1 MKLTFINQLLRM
13 RLPMQSSVTLIALLS
28 TSTFAADEI
37 SLEDKERI
45 IEIISVSGIRQS
57 LQTGIDLKRADSRII
72 DAVVAEDIGKLPD
85 NNIAEALQR
94 ITGVSIN
101 REFGVGSEVSIRG
114 LSQNRVELNG
124 RSTMGDGRKGVNF
137 QDFPSYFLSEVEVI
151 KSPTPEMI
159 EGALGGTINLKT
171 QQPLELRKYFGL
183 ISLKGEYT
191 DNSENVGPIFH
202 ATFGDKWKLDA
213 GGNIGILG
221 SFTYQD
227 RDLIQHE
234 TRVGMNAERL
244 NINNPNVD
252 PSAIYTVP
260 VDFTYFPKVDRRE
273 RSAGNM
279 MFQWEPE
286 SKNVEIYLDATFTKR
301 EGNNQGYSPT
311 TLLHSPFSNDAEKN
325 ADFAIDENNQLN
337 SYYDSDLVFENSTT
351 SSFRATD
358 SLGFAFGGSWI
369 MTNNIDIAGEV
380 NYVSSTSSE
389 PYYDMRFFAIDPL
402 AEAANPSAI
411 NYLLNGATYFSDN
424 ANPPSIRLDD
434 PDTFTNRDY
443 WALSSYDVRDN
454 AIENE
459 ETATRF
465 DLTYYEPFLEMEEV
479 TSLDT
484 GLRFTSSRYKKT
496 QDSLKLA
503 NLHSSLTQDG
513 ESVLVTMND
522 FPEASIKD
530 YSFDAFPGN
539 NQPLDLSRFAM
550 FDNAILQKSGKATAI
565 INNLLAGT
573 NIGSDN
579 ELSFNYDEYAVVDE
593 ETLAAYLQFNID
605 TKIAGYPLRSIVGGR
620 YVYTNLSVEAYETDE
635 EGNNV
640 LVRTEKDYSDFLPS
654 VNITLELSK
663 QTLVR
668 FAAANVMRRAEFLE
682 LSPSHVVSVDSTTA
696 SRGNPNLNP
705 YRATQ
710 LDVSVEQYWGK
721 GNMLSGA
728 IFYKDVKSF
737 LKTEEECWDNPD
749 YVALS
754 NEVNRADL
762 CYLDGRI
769 EEPTATSNLA
779 ELGLTTTYES
789 NGESGKVQGIE
800 LGYQQMLK
808 YGLGTSLNYTYAHSE
823 DPNNIPL
830 LDISKDTVNAA
841 IFYEKNGI
849 STRFAYTYR
858 SRFLEDDNE
867 YRLQR
872 VSQLDTLNGE
882 NDLSA
887 RQSFREP
894 IKQLDWSAS
903 YDFSEGVRLQMD
915 IVNLLKEPTRDST
928 YLGSVYQVRQADR
941 RFSVGVRY
949 MY

>member
-1 MKLTFINQLLRM
+1 MKLTLINKLFRM
-13 RLPMQSSVTLIALLS
+13 RLHICATLLAILS
-28 TSTFAADEI
+28 PSIFAAEEI

-124 RSTMGDGRKGVNF
+124 RSTLGDGRKGVNF

-171 QQPLELRKYFGL
+171 QQPLQLRKYFGL

-191 DNSENVGPIFH
+191 DNSEKTGPIFH

-213 GGNIGILG
+213 GGNIGMLG

-227 RDLIQHE
+227 RELIQHE
-234 TRVGMNAERL
+234 SRVGLNANTL
-244 NINNPNVD
+244 NVNNPNVD
-252 PSAIYTVP
+252 PAEVYVIP
-260 VDFTYFPKVDRRE
+260 VDYTYFPQLDRRE

-301 EGNNQGYSPT
+301 EGNNQTYTPT
-311 TLLHSPFSNDAEKN
+311 TLLHSPFSNEAEKN
-325 ADFAIDENNQLN
+325 ADFSIEDKKQLN
-337 SYYDSDLVFENSTT
+337 SYYDSDVVFENGTS

-369 MTNNIDIAGEV
+369 MTNNIDISGEI
-380 NYVSSTSSE
+380 NFVSSTSSE
-389 PYYDMRFFAIDPL
+389 PYYDMRFFAIDPV
-402 AEAANPSAI
+402 AEAANPLAS
-411 NYLLNGATYFSDN
+411 NYLLNGVTYYSDN
-424 ANPPSIRLDD
+424 KNPPSVLLDD
-434 PDTFTNRDY
+434 PNTFTNRDN
-443 WALSSYDVRDN
+443 WALGSYDVRDN
-454 AIENE
+454 AIDNN

-465 DLTYYEPFLEMEEV
+465 DLTYYEPFLEMAAI

-484 GLRFTSSRYKKT
+484 GLRFTTSSFKKS
-496 QDSLKLA
+496 QNSFKLA
-503 NLHSSLTQDG
+503 NLHTSLTRNG
-513 ESVLVTMND
+513 ENILLTMND
-522 FPEASIKD
+522 FPENSIKD

-539 NQPLDLSRFAM
+539 NQVYDLSRFAM
-550 FDNAILQKSGKATAI
+550 FDNDILQKAGKTTGI
-565 INNLLAGT
+565 LNNLLVGT
-573 NIGSDN
+573 NVGSDS
-579 ELSFNYDEYAVVDE
+579 ETSFNYDEYAVVDE

-620 YVYTNLSVEAYETDE
+620 YVYTNLSVESYETDDE
-635 EGNNV
+635 DNNI
-640 LVRTEKDYSDFLPS
+640 LVRTQRDYSDFLPS
-654 VNITLELSK
+654 LNITLELSK
-663 QTLVR
+663 KTLVR

-682 LSPSHVVSVDSTTA
+682 LSPSYVVSNDSTTA
-696 SRGNPNLNP
+696 SHGNPYLNP

-710 LDVSVEQYWGK
+710 FDVSVEQYWGK

-737 LKTEEECWDNPD
+737 LKTEEECWNNPD
-749 YVALS
+749 YVAVS
-754 NEVNRADL
+754 SEVNREDM
-762 CYLDGRI
+762 CYLDGRTGQ
-769 EEPTATSNLA
+769 PTATSDLA
-779 ELGLTTTYES
+779 ELGLTTTYDS
-789 NGESGKVQGIE
+789 NGEGGKVQGIE
-800 LGYQQMLK
+800 ISYQQLLK
-808 YGLGTSLNYTYAHSE
+808 YGLGTSFNYTYADSE
-823 DPNNIPL
+823 DPDDIPL
-830 LDISKDTVNAA
+830 LDISKNTVNAA

-867 YRLQR
+867 SRLQR
-872 VSQLDTLNGE
+872 VGQLGTINGE
-882 NDLSA
+882 NDPTV

-928 YLGSVYQVRQADR
+928 YLGSVYQIRQADR